1 MSDTESSLSVGGLG
15 VGGDTSASASS
26 ADEAHDLSD
35 AGASE
40 GDEGLPSG
48 QSMFESSFLKGL
60 SNLRLRKLARAHG
73 IATNLQPRGSDLCH
87 LICCSLRGCQLCDSL
102 FRILGEWLCV

>member
-15 VGGDTSASASS
+15 VGGDTSASS
-26 ADEAHDLSD
+26 ADEGHDHSD

-40 GDEGLPSG
+40 GDDGIATGPSKP
-48 QSMFESSFLKGL
+48 SMFESSFLKGL

-73 IATNLQPRGSDLCH
+73 IATNLQPRGLDL
-87 LICCSLRGCQLCDSL
+87 
-102 FRILGEWLCV
+102 